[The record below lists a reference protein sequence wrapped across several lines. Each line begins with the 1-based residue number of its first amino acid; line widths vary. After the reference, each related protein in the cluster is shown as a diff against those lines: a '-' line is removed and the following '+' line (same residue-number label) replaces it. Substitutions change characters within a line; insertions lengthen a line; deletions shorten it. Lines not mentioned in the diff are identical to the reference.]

1 MKLNFWKISVTPLVV
16 GLIAAILL
24 IIDGTIAPIF
34 KVGASFMWIAFINWN
49 LFFGSSDTD
58 RLKAVPGFIIGY
70 VSANLIINFGNYF
83 SIFSNAKIINTM
95 IASVIAVF
103 IINALVMY
111 FQHAKKYFLDSIPAI
126 FVGIALT
133 FSGAGISLKAYDL
146 SLLLI
151 IMIYGILG
159 LLCGFYTNYFVK
171 KINAKHIF

>member
-1 MKLNFWKISVTPLVV
+1 MKTNFWKISVTPLVV

-24 IIDGTIAPIF
+24 IIDGTIAPFF
-34 KVGASFMWIAFINWN
+34 KVGASFMWIAFISWN

-58 RLKAVPGFIIGY
+58 RLKAIPGFVLGFI
-70 VSANLIINFGNYF
+70 SANLIITFGNYF
-83 SIFSNAKIINTM
+83 SLISNAKIINTM

-103 IINALVMY
+103 VINALVMY

-126 FVGIALT
+126 FIGIALT

-151 IMIYGILG
+151 IIIYGILG
-159 LLCGFYTNYFVK
+159 LLCGYCTNYLVK
-171 KINAKHIF
+171 KINKK